1 MTTEGETIGGKW
13 KLCPACHLRVWL
25 TKRGKMCKHIGEP
38 SEHGS
43 ACDDVSVR
51 AIRQLEADGVLDV
64 SRRYVSNGG
73 RIEGLCLR
81 GPRP

>member
-38 SEHGS
+38 SEHGL
-43 ACDDVSVR
+43 V
-51 AIRQLEADGVLDV
+51 
-64 SRRYVSNGG
+64 GG
-73 RIEGLCLR
+73 THGRTSD
-81 GPRP
+81 